1 MANRERK
8 KIIEDIKEEI
18 KDASQIVETKLQK
31 VSWNAKMLAK
41 TGALLDVVL
50 NKLISRKLLTFAL
63 ASTFLGLGTLES
75 GDWTLVACIYIGV
88 QGAIDFFRIKHGIS
102 D

>member
-1 MANRERK
+1 MAKRNRRVVE
-8 KIIEDIKEEI
+8 EIKEEI
-18 KDASQIVETKLQK
+18 KQASEIVEAKVQK
-31 VSWNAKMLAK
+31 ISWNARMLAK
-41 TGALLDVVL
+41 TGAILDVVL
-50 NKLISRKLLTFAL
+50 NKIVSRKLLTFAL

-88 QGAIDFFRIKHGIS
+88 QGAIDFFKVKHGIS